1 MVQNIDARADNRA
14 QGVRIPFEIRDQDL
28 HASLRIESL
37 KPENGPSEVR
47 RAAIRE
53 IIAVHRRHHDVRQ
66 TEFLNDAGDVFG
78 LIGV

>member
-14 QGVRIPFEIRDQDL
+14 QGVRVAFEIRDQDL

-37 KPENGPSEVR
+37 KPENGPGEVR
-47 RAAIRE
+47 RPAVRE
-53 IIAVHRRHHDVRQ
+53 IIAVHRRYHDVRQ
-66 TEFLNDAGDVFG
+66 TELLNDAADVLG